1 MKRPVNFSSYI
12 KVISL
17 VLVSSII
24 AFVLIK
30 RSDKHFFEEE
40 ENEENESP
48 AEVFGSFDMW
58 SNMRSYPDTSFSKAA
73 YYAAFKHAR
82 ALKTPRPAVAVP
94 GARAEALSPW
104 IPLAPKNFAG
114 RILSLAF
121 DPFDANIM
129 WAGSASGGL
138 WKTTNG
144 GTGGIGGISWQQVA
158 TGFPVLGVPAIA
170 INPANRNEMYI
181 GTGEVYN
188 TGAPGT
194 GLSGFGISGQNTR
207 TFRGSYGIGILKSV
221 DGGVTWTQSLAFA
234 NSSIKGVQDI
244 VIDPVAPST
253 VFAATSDGLYRS
265 TNSGATWTLIHSV
278 VMAMDICITPGNAAT
293 MYLSCGDFGSPGTG
307 IYKST
312 NATSVTPTFTQLTSG
327 LPVSTSINGMIRLSI
342 CINNVNLLYASIGKI
357 PGSSGGT
364 AGTTY
369 GLYKTTNAGATWT
382 LPTQPQLSGSN
393 YIQNQ
398 GWYSHDVLV
407 GPSGNTV
414 FVSEI
419 DMLKSSDG
427 GATYSQVSVWSNW
440 DFNNTT
446 VGATSEGTS
455 TNYVHADHHHLYFS
469 PFDGNYTTVFVVCD
483 GGIFKTTNGG
493 TTWEGLNGGLQTTQ
507 IYHKM
512 SVSATNS
519 NYMLCGLQDNA
530 TLWYEGNPGCQRTTG
545 GDGFYTVIDQTN
557 DQICFGTYSYLT
569 LYRSTTGPNPLGSTT
584 VFNNPASA
592 TASVPAENACF
603 VAPVVMAPS
612 DHNRMYAGTIY
623 FKKSTNNGVSFA
635 NVPTTPAA
643 VVNTSA
649 PIICIAV
656 SKTYSDSVYIATC
669 PGGGANPRIYRSING
684 GTAFTNVTGTLP
696 NRYFS
701 FIAVDPR
708 DSKRVAVTVSGFGTS
723 HLFLTN
729 DAGATWNDIGGAG
742 ATALPDVPANV
753 VMFDPNNSRNIY
765 VGNDLGVYLA
775 QGVTT
780 GAVQPVW
787 YAYNTGLIDATMVMD
802 MLVAPN
808 GKMRLGTYGKGLWE
822 NDLVNVVLTA
832 VLEDF
837 TVQVTDKGNQLKWV
851 VTDQVSLDHYEVE
864 YSTDGTHFSSIASVP
879 AASGS
884 GELTYSYL
892 HRIRN
897 VVNGYYRI
905 KMVDMDASFTY
916 SPVREVRA
924 VSQAV
929 NFAVYP
935 NPTSGA
941 FKISIPAGSGTAGL
955 ALYDAAGKLVLSRQV
970 LLQPSPIELPMDISR
985 LPSGIYRLVGES
997 GKTRWTAS
1005 VLKR

>member
-1 MKRPVNFSSYI
+1 MKRPVNFSKYATI
-12 KVISL
+12 MGVVILSVVMTIVFL
-17 VLVSSII
+17 
-24 AFVLIK
+24 K
-30 RSDKHFFEEE
+30 RSDKHFFEEGE
-40 ENEENESP
+40 EEENESP

-73 YYAAFKHAR
+73 WLAAFKHGQ
-82 ALKTPRPAVAVP
+82 ALKQPRPALAVP
-94 GARAEALSPW
+94 GAKVEALSPW

-144 GTGGIGGISWQQVA
+144 GTGAASGINWQQVA

-188 TGAPGT
+188 TGAPAT
-194 GLSGFGISGQNTR
+194 GLSGFGVSGQDIR

-221 DGGVTWTQSLAFA
+221 DGGVTWTQSLAFT

-265 TNSGATWTLIHSV
+265 TNSGASWTLIHSV
-278 VMAMDICITPGNAAT
+278 VMTMDICITPGNANT
-293 MYLSCGDFGSPGTG
+293 MYLACGDFGSAGSG

-312 NATSVTPTFTQLTSG
+312 NATTASPTFTQLTSG
-327 LPVSTSINGMIRLSI
+327 LPASASINGMIRLSI
-342 CINNVNLLYASIGKI
+342 CVNNVNLLYASIGKI

-369 GLYKTTNAGATWT
+369 GLFKTTNAGVTWAAAV
-382 LPTQPQLSGSN
+382 QPRFGTAN

-446 VGATSEGTS
+446 VGTTAEGLS

-493 TTWEGLNGGLQTTQ
+493 TTWLGLNGGLMTTQ
-507 IYHKM
+507 IYHRM

-545 GDGFYTVIDQTN
+545 GDGFYTVIDPTN

-569 LYRSTTGPNPLGSTT
+569 LYKSTTGPNSLGGTT
-584 VFNNPASA
+584 VFSNPASA

-623 FKKSTNNGVSFA
+623 FKKSTNNGGAFT
-635 NVPTTPAA
+635 NVPATPTA
-643 VVNTSA
+643 VVNASA

-656 SKTYSDSVYIATC
+656 SKTFADSLYIATC
-669 PGGGANPRIYRSING
+669 PGGGANPRILRSING
-684 GTAFTNVTGTLP
+684 GTNFTNVTGTLP

-701 FIAVDPR
+701 YIAVDPKN
-708 DSKRVAVTVSGFGTS
+708 SKRVAVAVSGFGTS
-723 HLFLTN
+723 HLYLTT
-729 DAGATWNDIGGAG
+729 DAGATWNSIGGTG
-742 ATALPDVPANV
+742 ASALPDVPANI
-753 VMFDPNNSRNIY
+753 VMFDPNNSGNIY
-765 VGNDLGVYLA
+765 VGNDLGVYVA
-775 QGVTT
+775 GGITN
-780 GAVQPVW
+780 GSVQPSW
-787 YAYNTGLIDATMVMD
+787 FAYNTGLIDATMVMD

-808 GKMRLGTYGKGLWE
+808 GKLRLGTYGKGLWE
-822 NDLVNVVLTA
+822 NDLVNVVLPV

-837 TVQVTDKGNQLKWV
+837 TVQVTDRGNQLKWT
-851 VTDQVSLDHYEVE
+851 VTDQVNMDHYEVE
-864 YSTDGTHFSSIASVP
+864 YSTDGVHFNTIASVP
-879 AASGS
+879 IVNGS
-884 GELTYSYL
+884 GEIIYTWL

-897 VVNGYYRI
+897 DVNGYYRV
-905 KMVDMDASFTY
+905 KMADLDKTFTY
-916 SPVREVRA
+916 SQVREVRA
-924 VSQAV
+924 APAAAG
-929 NFAVYP
+929 FTVYP

-941 FKISIPAGSGTAGL
+941 FKIRLPAGNSPADL
-955 ALYDAAGKLVLSRQV
+955 ALYDAAGKRVLFRQV
-970 LLQPSPIELPMDISR
+970 VLQPSVTEVSMDISR
-985 LPSGIYRLVGES
+985 LPSGVYRLVAET
-997 GKTRWTAS
+997 GKARWSSS